1 MMADWLRTS
10 VSIFKQ
16 PTAFSRRGFA
26 RVVQEHRPSKEEGA
40 GNAGCPMHPRP
51 RAQCGMVERT
61 RVSTGSPESTRHS
74 LRNGFTAYVVSFPAT
89 GLSCHRHPR
98 IKVLS
103 APGWADLTSANLT
116 PASGCQN
123 NTILPYAAPVSAKG
137 FDGQGAVR
145 QRVAD
150 YSRACFD
157 PPCNHVSRLT
167 PPRPPH
173 PVPRS

>member
-51 RAQCGMVERT
+51 RVQCGMVERT

-123 NTILPYAAPVSAKG
+123 DTTSPSAATSFVSAP
-137 FDGQGAVR
+137 FDRSQAHR
-145 QRVAD
+145 KMETRPA
-150 YSRACFD
+150 SRASPD
-157 PPCNHVSRLT
+157 AAASIASRAL
-167 PPRPPH
+167 RP
-173 PVPRS
+173 